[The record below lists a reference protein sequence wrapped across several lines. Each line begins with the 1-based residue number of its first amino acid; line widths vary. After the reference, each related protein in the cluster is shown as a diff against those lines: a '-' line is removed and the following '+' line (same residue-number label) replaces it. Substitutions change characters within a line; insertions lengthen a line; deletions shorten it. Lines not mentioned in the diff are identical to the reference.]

1 MRPMPEVE
9 VLDMSGCA
17 VQPISETWGC
27 CECRASGIP
36 LFVFFDGYGEVVD
49 QCPVCAHVR
58 CQAAMYELPTD
69 TSGGESS

>member
-17 VQPISETWGC
+17 VQPISECWCC

-36 LFVFFDGYGEVVD
+36 SHVYLDKKIEVVD
-49 QCPVCAHVR
+49 QCPLCGHVR
-58 CQAAMYELPTD
+58 CQSAVYEMPEEKD
-69 TSGGESS
+69 KESS